1 MQHLLK
7 KYLSQLEKTKNWE
20 QKYTLIIDLGKT
32 LPSIPQANRIQQNLV
47 NGCQSKVWLVSTVEP
62 SKELEQSLIL
72 FAGDSDGLIT
82 KGLLAMLIYFYSNQT
97 AKHILTTSPTFIKDL
112 GLPEFLTPSRVNGFA
127 NIHKKIKLEAFKKSL
142 LHSSTCTNPPTC

>member
-47 NGCQSKVWLVSTVEP
+47 NGCQSKVWLVSTFKP
-62 SKELEQSLIL
+62 SKEFEQGLIL
-72 FAGDSDGLIT
+72 FTGDSDGMIT

-97 AKHILTTSPTFIKDL
+97 AKYILTTKPSFIENL
-112 GLPEFLTPSRVNGFA
+112 GLPEFLSPSRVNGFA

-142 LHSSTCTNPPTC
+142 VSSKAS